1 MSATLQMAQKFSG
14 KRIELSLFMPS
25 SIVIRQAS
33 FVQNRKVNELRLDTV
48 IEELLP
54 SKSDASEYSFSSSA
68 RPR

>member
-1 MSATLQMAQKFSG
+1 
-14 KRIELSLFMPS
+14 MPS

-33 FVQNRKVNELRLDTV
+33 FVQNQKVNELRLDTV